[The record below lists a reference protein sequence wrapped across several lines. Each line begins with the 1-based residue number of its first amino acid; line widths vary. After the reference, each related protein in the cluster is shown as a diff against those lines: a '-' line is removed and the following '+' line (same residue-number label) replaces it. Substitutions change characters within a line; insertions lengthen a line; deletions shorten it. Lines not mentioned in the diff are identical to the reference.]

1 MKLLFGLL
9 ITGVVLI
16 GVGVG
21 LRESG
26 IALQTAEYQQLY
38 GTWALSRGVTQEAM
52 GLGLIS
58 FGAGLIISGIIFT
71 ILERRSKGLQP

>member
-38 GTWALSRGVTQEAM
+38 GTWALSRGITQEAM

>member
-1 MKLLFGLL
+1 LFGLL